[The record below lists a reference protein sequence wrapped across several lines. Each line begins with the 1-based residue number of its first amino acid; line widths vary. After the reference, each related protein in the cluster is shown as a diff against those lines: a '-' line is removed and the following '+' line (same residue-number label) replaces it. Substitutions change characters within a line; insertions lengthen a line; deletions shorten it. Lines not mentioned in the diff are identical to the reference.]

1 MRHIA
6 GILIA
11 LAATSAATALAITP
25 SPVADWQPDYRYDGE
40 PPESFASVGDVDWS
54 GTAQE
59 IVARPRAG
67 GKGGWL
73 ILPPRLQ
80 DVAAYAEFLCSTP
93 CEAGIQI
100 RSFSGTDG
108 HWYGTVARFGSR
120 SAGLAGVSEQGGEA
134 RFEALTG
141 GGGQS
146 RFSVPKGG
154 MAAGAAPSVPGV
166 DNPLRPLFPKLSA
179 PVIPLPGRA
188 DAAPTRSP
196 SYAPPSP
203 SRSADAAGGFRPGE
217 WNSIELLGDTDIA
230 LASFNDGRKHTGVMP
245 GGADGFGQ
253 VALYVG
259 PGTGEVRFRHIAVK
273 DLGAQQRP
281 AEVASP
287 RYRAVKLDDL
297 SYAWDTA
304 IADINRDGYNDLVA
318 GPYYYLGPDFTLRR
332 ELYVAS
338 SFSPGNQYAA
348 NMITHAH
355 DFTGDGWPD
364 ILVTEARQM
373 ALLVNPRGEPRRWE
387 RHMVVPGN
395 ISELTLLQDLDGDG
409 TPELLLVQAGRVAIA
424 QPAPGKATE
433 PWPVFFVSG
442 PGARLHGFGAGDIDG
457 DGRMDILQADGW
469 WQQPASGLFS
479 AEWQFHPYLFSN
491 PEHPGDRVEGGGEMA
506 VVDVNG
512 DGLAD
517 VITSINAHG
526 FGLAWYEQVRNAGKI
541 DFRPHLI
548 MGDYRRLNP
557 GGLTVSQLHAGVV
570 ARDVDRDGVIDF
582 FTGKKRWAHLD
593 SHADPDPGGP
603 AYLLLYRGIRDRSAG
618 GGVRFEPEIIS
629 NRAGVGSALTVGDID
644 GDSLPDV
651 ATSGVDGSWV
661 FLTGHRKKGAKK

>member
-1 MRHIA
+1 MRRIT
-6 GILIA
+6 GSLIA
-11 LAATSAATALAITP
+11 SAAAIAATSLAAAP
-25 SPVADWQPDYRYDGE
+25 SPVADWEPDYIYHGE
-40 PPESFASVGDVDWS
+40 PAASFISIGDVDWS
-54 GTAQE
+54 SAGHE
-59 IVARPRAG
+59 IIARPRPG

-73 ILPPRLQ
+73 ILPLRLQ
-80 DVAAYAEFLCSTP
+80 DVAAYAEFRCAAS

-100 RSFSGTDG
+100 RSSSGAEGQWDG
-108 HWYGTVARFGSR
+108 TLARFGTQ
-120 SAGLAGVSEQGGEA
+120 SASVTGVSVQDDEA
-134 RFEALTG
+134 KFTPLSG

-146 RFSVPKGG
+146 RFSVPQGG
-154 MAAGAAPSVPGV
+154 APAGAAPSVPGV

-179 PVIPLPGRA
+179 PIVPLPGQA
-188 DAAPTRSP
+188 DAAATGAP
-196 SYAPPSP
+196 SFVPPSP
-203 SRSADAAGGFRPGE
+203 SRSADVVGAFRPGD
-217 WNSIELLGDTDIA
+217 WNNIELLGDTDIA
-230 LASFNDGRKHTGVMP
+230 IATFNDGRRHTGIMP
-245 GGADGFGQ
+245 GGANGFGQ

-259 PGTGEVRFRHIAVK
+259 PGSGEIRFRHIAVK

-281 AEVASP
+281 AAVTSP
-287 RYRAVKLDDL
+287 RYRALKLDDL

-304 IADINRDGYNDLVA
+304 IADIDRDGHNDVVA
-318 GPYYYLGPDFTLRR
+318 GPYYYLGPDFTRRR

-355 DFTGDGWPD
+355 DFTGDNWPD

-395 ISELTLLQDLDGDG
+395 ISELTLLEDLDDDG
-409 TPELLLVQAGRVAIA
+409 IPELILVQAGRVAIA
-424 QPAPGKATE
+424 KPAAGKVTE

-457 DGRMDILQADGW
+457 DGRKDILQADGW
-469 WQQPASGLFS
+469 WQQPAGGLFS
-479 AEWQFHPYLFSN
+479 AEWRFHPYLFGN

-517 VITSINAHG
+517 VISSINAHG
-526 FGLAWYEQVRNAGKI
+526 FGLAWYEQVRKAGKI

-548 MGDYRRLNP
+548 MGDYRRINP

-570 ARDVDRDGVIDF
+570 ARDVDGDGVIDF

-593 SHADPDPGGP
+593 SHADPDPNGP
-603 AYLLLYRGIRDRSAG
+603 AYLLLYRGIRDKSAA

-644 GDSLPDV
+644 GDSFPDV

-661 FLTGHRKKGAKK
+661 FLSRRPKKGAGQ